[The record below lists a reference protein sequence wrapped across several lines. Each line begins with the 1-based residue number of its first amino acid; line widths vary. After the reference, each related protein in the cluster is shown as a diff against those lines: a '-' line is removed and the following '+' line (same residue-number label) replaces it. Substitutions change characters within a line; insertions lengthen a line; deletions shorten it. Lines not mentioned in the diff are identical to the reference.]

1 MRVMDWNI
9 EHMNS
14 WWQPGDA
21 DPPVM
26 RQSFNG
32 NNFSPPITDVPN
44 LAARVANVIN
54 SVDPDLIAIQE
65 GAGMPEMRDFFNRL
79 VNGDWRILRGSGGG
93 QALVVAA
100 RLNRDVS
107 AAEPGPETV
116 GTIDLTLP
124 FKADVNADL
133 LIDDV
138 DFARQPQV
146 VTITAHGHSF
156 MVLNNHLK
164 SKYVQNGQALYKAG
178 GTERLTFFAD
188 ALKARRRIS
197 AEAFRIRAFLDE
209 MILDD
214 PDAHVIVM
222 GDLNDGEGADYF
234 EENFLTHSV
243 VDRIFGSIFRPERQ
257 LTHALFASKV
267 TDYTA
272 HFFDFI
278 AEETRE
284 LVIDHIGLSPA
295 ICRNWHW
302 HGRVA
307 VAEYEAQI
315 RNDPHLNERDR
326 FPSDHRPVVVELM
339 PPLMNTTTADT
350 RIPLTKRS

>member
-14 WWQPGDA
+14 WWESGDA

-32 NNFSPPITDVPN
+32 NSFSPAITDVPN
-44 LAARVANVIN
+44 LAARAANVIN

-65 GAGMPEMRDFFNRL
+65 GAGMPELRDFFRRL
-79 VNGDWRILRGSGGG
+79 VNGDWQILRGSGGA
-93 QALVVAA
+93 QALAVAA
-100 RLNRDVS
+100 RLDRDIAAMAP
-107 AAEPGPETV
+107 AAEAMGAV
-116 GTIDLTLP
+116 DLTSP

-138 DFARQPQV
+138 DFARQPQIV
-146 VTITAHGHSF
+146 AITAHGHSF
-156 MVLNNHLK
+156 LVLNNHLK
-164 SKYVQNGQALYKAG
+164 SKYVQNGETLYTAG
-178 GTERLTFFAD
+178 GTDRLTFFAD

-197 AEAFRIRAFLDE
+197 AEAFRIREFLDE
-209 MILDD
+209 VLVDN
-214 PDAHVIVM
+214 PDAHVIVT
-222 GDLNDGEGADYF
+222 GDLNDGEGADFF
-234 EENFLTHSV
+234 EANFLTHSV
-243 VDRIFGSIFRPERQ
+243 VDRIFGSIFRPQRQ
-257 LTHALFASKV
+257 LTHALLACHSP
-267 TDYTA
+267 DYTA
-272 HFFDFI
+272 RFYDFI

-295 ICRNWHW
+295 ICRNWDW
-302 HGRVA
+302 QGRVA

-326 FPSDHRPVVVELM
+326 LPSDHRPVIVEIL
-339 PPLMNTTTADT
+339 P
-350 RIPLTKRS
+350 R

>member
-26 RQSFNG
+26 RQSFKG
-32 NNFSPPITDVPN
+32 NIFSPPITDVPN
-44 LAARVANVIN
+44 LAARAANVIN

-65 GAGMPEMRDFFNRL
+65 GAGMPEMRDFFHRL

-100 RLNRDVS
+100 RLDRGVS
-107 AAEPGPETV
+107 AAEPGPETA
-116 GTIDLTLP
+116 GAIDLTLP

-146 VTITAHGHSF
+146 VSITAHGHSF

-164 SKYVQNGQALYKAG
+164 SKYVQNGPALYKAG
-178 GTERLTFFAD
+178 GTDRLTFFAE

-209 MILDD
+209 VILAD
-214 PDAHVIVM
+214 PDARVIAT
-222 GDLNDGEGADYF
+222 GDLNDGEGADFF
-234 EENFLTHSV
+234 EANFLTHSV
-243 VDRIFGSIFRPERQ
+243 VDRIFGSVFRPERQ
-257 LTHALFASKV
+257 LTHTLFESNV

-272 HFFDFI
+272 RFYDFI
-278 AEETRE
+278 TDEIKE

-295 ICRNWHW
+295 ICRDWDW
-302 HGRVA
+302 QGRVA
-307 VAEYEAQI
+307 VVEYAAQI
-315 RNDPHLNERDR
+315 RNDPSLNERDR
-326 FPSDHRPVVVELM
+326 LPSDHRPVIVEIL
-339 PPLMNTTTADT
+339 P
-350 RIPLTKRS
+350 R